1 MTRLTRLC
9 RAVGVGLA
17 VVTATLAM
25 TQVANAEL
33 PPPTGVDP
41 LIAAPAGNEVFLVG
55 HATGTQNYT
64 CNSTGSWG
72 SPVPEADLV
81 TDNGQHI
88 HHFAGPTWQEV
99 PNGSSVVAA
108 KVNNG
113 VSPNPDAI
121 PWLLL
126 KATKTTAGRGG
137 HLLSDTTYIQRLH
150 TAGGLAPTTACTATT
165 DPKVVGV
172 GYTADY
178 YFYKAT
184 KA

>member
-1 MTRLTRLC
+1 M
-9 RAVGVGLA
+9 
-17 VVTATLAM
+17 VTATLAM

-55 HATGTQNYT
+55 HATGKQIYT
-64 CNSTGSWG
+64 CNGAGSWG

>member
-55 HATGTQNYT
+55 HATGKQIYT
-64 CNSTGSWG
+64 CNGAGSWG

-121 PWLLL
+121 E
-126 KATKTTAGRGG
+126 
-137 HLLSDTTYIQRLH
+137 Q
-150 TAGGLAPTTACTATT
+150 
-165 DPKVVGV
+165 
-172 GYTADY
+172 
-178 YFYKAT
+178 
-184 KA
+184 